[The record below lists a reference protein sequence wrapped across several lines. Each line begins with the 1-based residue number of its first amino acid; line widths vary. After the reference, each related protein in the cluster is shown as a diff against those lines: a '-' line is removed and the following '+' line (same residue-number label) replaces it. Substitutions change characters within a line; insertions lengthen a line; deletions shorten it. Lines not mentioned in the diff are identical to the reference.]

1 MELQKPPAWLYE
13 MLPQAGKDFL
23 DAGGWYLVLA
33 ILAVLILAVVML
45 LIRGIGRAFTSR
57 RQQPN
62 PEKNLAE
69 DLGSYPP
76 APGKPGPRRLHV
88 EGHPARIRLVVLAP
102 QGKQDN
108 VDAGKA
114 EAVLELVVKGLGAIA
129 QQDRPRVRIWPRQ
142 LSNQG
147 FAVSFHRLTK
157 KPEPDT
163 KPSRWVLV
171 AGQAQAGQ
179 RKVLVGL
186 ALQTDEKS
194 SLGKLTV
201 EPDRWNEV
209 LRIKSK

>member
-1 MELQKPPAWLYE
+1 

-33 ILAVLILAVVML
+33 ILAVAILGILAVVF
-45 LIRGIGRAFTSR
+45 RGIVRAASRGRKK
-57 RQQPN
+57 PN

-76 APGKPGPRRLHV
+76 APGKPGSRRLHV
-88 EGHPARIRLVVLAP
+88 EGYPARIRLVVLAP

-108 VDAGKA
+108 VDAGRA
-114 EAVLELVVKGLGAIA
+114 EAILELVIKGLGGIA
-129 QQDRPRVRIWPRQ
+129 GQDHPRVRIWPPQ
-142 LSNQG
+142 LSTEG

-163 KPSRWVLV
+163 RPSRWVLV
-171 AGQAQAGQ
+171 AGQARAGQ
-179 RKVLVGL
+179 KKVLVGL
-186 ALQTDEKS
+186 ALQTDEKT

>member
-1 MELQKPPAWLYE
+1 VDLLKTPDWLREL
-13 MLPQAGKDFL
+13 LPQPGRDFL

-33 ILAVLILAVVML
+33 ILVVLILGVLAVVL
-45 LIRGIGRAFTSR
+45 RAIGRALTAR
-57 RQQPN
+57 RKPPN
-62 PEKNLAE
+62 PEGHLVE
-69 DLGSYPP
+69 DLGNYPP
-76 APGKPGPRRLHV
+76 PPGKPGPRRLFV
-88 EGHPARIRLVVLAP
+88 QGFPARVRLVVLAP

-114 EAVLELVVKGLGAIA
+114 EALLELVVRGLGGVA
-129 QQDRPRVRIWPRQ
+129 QQDSPRVRIWPRQ

-171 AGQAQAGQ
+171 AGQAQAGS
-179 RKVLVGL
+179 RKILVGL
-186 ALQTDEKS
+186 ALQADEKN

>member
-1 MELQKPPAWLYE
+1 MELQKPPTWLYDN
-13 MLPQAGKDFL
+13 LPQAGKDFL

-33 ILAVLILAVVML
+33 IVAVLVLAIVAMVF
-45 LIRGIGRAFTSR
+45 RGIVQALSR
-57 RQQPN
+57 RRKQPD

-69 DLGSYPP
+69 DLGTYPP

-114 EAVLELVVKGLGAIA
+114 EAVLELVVKGLGALA
-129 QQDRPRVRIWPRQ
+129 QQDHPRVRIWPRQ

-147 FAVSFHRLTK
+147 FAVSFHRLIR
-157 KPEPDT
+157 KPEPDSR
-163 KPSRWVLV
+163 PSRWVLV

-186 ALQTDEKS
+186 ALQTDEKT

-201 EPDRWNEV
+201 EPERWNEV